1 MKVSKIVSLML
12 LLALLL
18 STYGLGVA
26 GAAPPPQEEGQDYVV
41 KEGDT
46 LSALAEE
53 NFGDMDAY
61 PVIMIATNLAAKED
75 PSYAIIAAPEA
86 LEVGD
91 KLRIPP
97 QSWADEYLNPPAA
110 DALGSEEKPIQ
121 LYFVPSV
128 EAEVIVE
135 SGEAMGAYFL
145 ETAGI
150 HVEVSVPTS
159 YAAVI
164 EAMGAAEGDIMAFIP
179 ALAYVLAHER
189 YDVDVALAVVRYG
202 RSWYATQFVVA
213 RDSDLPD
220 FGYDP
225 IPEEYNGKIWA
236 FPDEGSTSG
245 YLYPKAKFMKDG
257 VEPGEELATGGHP
270 QTTLA
275 IYDGSAD
282 VGTNYYS
289 PPGDTVEDWAWGD
302 PPEPEGDI
310 EIVEEEGTLKAYKGG
325 LRLRDARDPV
335 LDTAPDVYEKV
346 RIAGLSPKIPND
358 TVSFVAD
365 FPPILRYKLV
375 KALLAYAETEEGQAV
390 LSNPEFYDI
399 TGFEEVPD
407 STYDPVRDLV
417 QYTGMNLEE
426 KYGLE

>member
-1 MKVSKIVSLML
+1 MKVRKVFSWLL

-18 STYGLGVA
+18 STYSMV
-26 GAAPPPQEEGQDYVV
+26 GATPLLQEEGADYVV

-75 PSYAIIAAPEA
+75 SSYTPIVAPEA

-110 DALGSEEKPIQ
+110 GEIGSEEKPVQ

-150 HVEVSVPTS
+150 NVEVSVPTS

-164 EAMGAAEGDIMAFIP
+164 EAMGAAESDIMAFIP

-189 YDVDVALAVVRYG
+189 YGVDVALAIVRYG

-220 FGYDP
+220 FDYGP
-225 IPEEYNGKIWA
+225 IPEEYNGTIWA

-245 YLYPKAKFMKDG
+245 YLYPKAKFLKDG
-257 VEPGEELATGGHP
+257 VEPGEELAAGGHP
-270 QTTLA
+270 QSVLA
-275 IYDGSAD
+275 VYDGSAD
-282 VGTNYYS
+282 FSTNYYS
-289 PPGDTVEDWAWGD
+289 PPGDTVEDWDWGD
-302 PPEPEGDI
+302 PPEPAGELK
-310 EIVEEEGTLKAYKGG
+310 VEEEEGEVKAYMGG
-325 LRLRDARDPV
+325 LRLRDARSAV
-335 LDTAPDVYEKV
+335 LDTAPDVFEKV

-375 KALLAYAETEEGQAV
+375 QALLSYAETEEGQTV
-390 LSNPEFYDI
+390 LSNDKFYDI
-399 TGFEEVPD
+399 TGFEEVD
-407 STYDPVRDLV
+407 DATYDPVRDLV
-417 QYTGMNLEE
+417 QYTGMDLEE
-426 KYGLE
+426 KYGLEE

>member
-1 MKVSKIVSLML
+1 MKVRKIVNWML
-12 LLALLL
+12 LLMLLL

-26 GAAPPPQEEGQDYVV
+26 GATPLPQEEGQDYVV
-41 KEGDT
+41 KAGDT
-46 LSALAEE
+46 LSSLAEE

-75 PSYAIIAAPEA
+75 TSYTTVVDPEV
-86 LEVGD
+86 LEVD
-91 KLRIPP
+91 SKIRIPP
-97 QSWADEYLNPPAA
+97 QAWADEYLSPPAEGEV
-110 DALGSEEKPIQ
+110 GSEEKPVQ

-164 EAMGAAEGDIMAFIP
+164 ESMGAAEADIVAFIP

-220 FGYDP
+220 FNYGP
-225 IPEEYNGKIWA
+225 IPEEYGGTIWA

-257 VEPGEELATGGHP
+257 VEPGEELSTGGHP

-275 IYDGSAD
+275 VYDGSAD

-310 EIVEEEGTLKAYKGG
+310 EVVEEEGTLKAYKGG

-335 LDTAPDVYEKV
+335 LSTAPDVYEKV

-375 KALLAYAETEEGQAV
+375 QALLAYAQTEEGYAV
-390 LSNPEFYDI
+390 LANPEFYDI
-399 TGFEEVPD
+399 TGFDEVGD
-407 STYDPVRDLV
+407 ATYDPVRDLV
-417 QYTGMNLEE
+417 QYTGMDLEE